1 MAVIDVKRL
10 SSIDRVVVGASLV
23 ALIAMFLPWYGY
35 SSTFGGASVSGFGS
49 GYGWFGA
56 LLVIAAGVYLGL
68 IRSGSSVPKTSM
80 GPGVIV
86 LGASAI
92 GTALV
97 VIRWIS
103 LPSGSGTSGAG
114 GAYSYSYGP
123 RVGLIITL
131 IAALVQV
138 VCSFRLFKRSGEAL
152 PWAK

>member
-23 ALIAMFLPWYGY
+23 ALIAMFLPW
-35 SSTFGGASVSGFGS
+35 TIQLDVRRCLVSGFGS
-49 GYGWFGA
+49 GYGWFWRT
-56 LLVIAAGVYLGL
+56 AGDRGRGLSGL

-103 LPSGSGTSGAG
+103 LPSGSGTSGRAVPTLSSPARWPHHHPDRRPRPG
-114 GAYSYSYGP
+114 GL
-123 RVGLIITL
+123 LIPS
-131 IAALVQV
+131 VQEI
-138 VCSFRLFKRSGEAL
+138 R
-152 PWAK
+152 